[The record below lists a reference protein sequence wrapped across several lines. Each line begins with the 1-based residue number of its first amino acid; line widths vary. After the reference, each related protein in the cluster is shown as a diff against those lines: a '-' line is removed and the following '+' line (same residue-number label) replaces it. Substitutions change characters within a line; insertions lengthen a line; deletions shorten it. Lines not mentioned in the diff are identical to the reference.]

1 MTVNDTNVIRYGK
14 YGTNLNVAVKQL

>member
-14 YGTNLNVAVKQL
+14 YGTNLNGAVKQL